1 MDNIE
6 ALPLT
11 DMAPME
17 MGDMPFAGADTPIPE
32 GWSDQDIN
40 ELKADLQRDLESA
53 RASKAQIDERVKRY
67 RRFFALDKEPPAYKG
82 QPNHVVPYIR
92 AKIAGATAHF
102 RGALN
107 QDPFYVVRPYT
118 KEAESNRPVWET
130 MMEREMDRSA
140 SQRQV
145 FLSIEEACLTG
156 TGIVQLSVAQPFDE
170 YVVQMKATRL
180 EDFFAAPAGVE
191 DISRISTFYRFVE
204 PWHIIRQRAESG
216 EYDQEAAE
224 RLKNNLTTRV
234 HYDEEQ
240 DGSRVQSYQGEN
252 QLVELYECYYRWGNE
267 AQGYSLWRVIYSN
280 NQSTI
285 LRLEES
291 PYLDC
296 FDAPPY
302 CPIRPMPRIGYFYGE
317 SYAQVLEGIQN
328 IMDFAYNSKIAYD
341 QLAVS
346 PPVFVNE
353 NSELWDLLKDKGLS
367 AGMMIPVAGDP
378 SDSVYVPQLPS
389 ANEAMS
395 LLETARALGED
406 ATFSD
411 LQLQGIP
418 TQKVRS
424 ATEINAMSNAA
435 NKKLSE
441 DLSNISYDLSILGK
455 MYWSMIYK
463 YKIEPAGVMPV
474 FQGSDQYLIAAQEL
488 SQQQIAESM
497 VEYIERSSG
506 IMFPP
511 EEKQMIV
518 NRAMQAI
525 EGTEQIFISSAKR
538 DDMEWQPNGSQLVPD
553 KQLRAQKMQALLQT
567 MMPAMSMAMQF
578 KPFWHAMKDWLIS
591 MDIHNW
597 TDYLP
602 AQTPDQIPNM
612 SDMIQFSNIMEQLRV
627 GGGE

>member
-1 MDNIE
+1 MDAIQPIE
-6 ALPLT
+6 GLEYEGQP
-11 DMAPME
+11 DVSM
-17 MGDMPFAGADTPIPE
+17 GADEPIPSNWTDDE
-32 GWSDQDIN
+32 IQ
-40 ELKADLQRDLESA
+40 ELKRDLQRDLDAA
-53 RASKAQIDERVKRY
+53 RASKTQIDERVKRY
-67 RRFFALDKEPPAYKG
+67 RRYFALDKEPPAYKG

-118 KEAESNRPVWET
+118 AEAEKNRPVWET
-130 MMEREMDRSA
+130 MMERELDRSS

-145 FLSIEEACLTG
+145 FLGVEEACLTG
-156 TGIVQLSVAQPFDE
+156 TGMMQLSVTQPFDE
-170 YVVQMKATRL
+170 YLIQMKAIRL

-204 PWHIIRQRAESG
+204 PWHVIRQRMEAG
-216 EYDQEAAE
+216 EYDEEATE
-224 RLKNNLTTRV
+224 NVKSHLTTRTT
-234 HYDEEQ
+234 YDEEM
-240 DGSRVQSYQGEN
+240 DGSRVQSYQNEN

-267 AQGYSLWRVIYSN
+267 SKGYSLWRVIYSHAN
-280 NQSTI
+280 SSV

-341 QLAVS
+341 QFAVS
-346 PPVFVNE
+346 PPIFVNE
-353 NSELWDLLKDKGLS
+353 NSPIWAMLGEGGI
-367 AGMMIPVAGDP
+367 APGMKIPTPGNPQED
-378 SDSVYVPQLPS
+378 VYVPQLPQ
-389 ANEAMS
+389 ATEAMS

-411 LQLQGIP
+411 LQLQGVP
-418 TQKVRS
+418 TQKVKS
-424 ATEINAMSNAA
+424 ATEINAMTNAA

-441 DLSNISYDLSILGK
+441 DLANISYDLSILGK
-455 MYWSMIYK
+455 MYWSLIYK
-463 YKIEPAGVMPV
+463 YKIEPAGIMPV
-474 FQGSDQYLIAAQEL
+474 FQGSDQYLIAAHEVSQEE
-488 SQQQIAESM
+488 IAESM
-497 VEYIERSSG
+497 VEYIQRASG
-506 IMFPP
+506 VMFGP
-511 EEKQMIV
+511 EDSQQIAQM
-518 NRAMQAI
+518 AMASL
-525 EGTEQIFISSAKR
+525 GDDTIFISSAKR
-538 DDMEWQPNGSQLVPD
+538 DDMEWKPNGHQLVPD

-567 MMPAMSMAMQF
+567 MMPALSMAMQF

-602 AQTPDQIPNM
+602 AQTPQQIPTQE
-612 SDMIQFSNIMEQLRV
+612 DMANFSNIMQQLRV
-627 GGGE
+627 GGEQ